1 MATLA
6 SWYEDET
13 EAGSHG
19 SAEGKESR
27 STGDPHRLRAFP
39 GEDVCFWVK
48 TIDNSKVVRPADPQ
62 LLEACW
68 RFISVAS
75 LVVILV
81 VGLLLPHAYG
91 MLAGYKL
98 HKLQKEHE
106 TLLRER
112 EALELDETRL
122 LSPQRLEELAALQA
136 YVDPPPEKV
145 VYLGPQDDRS
155 LAMNAARKTSVAV
168 SSATAPAAAADEQ

>member
-1 MATLA
+1 
-6 SWYEDET
+6 
-13 EAGSHG
+13 
-19 SAEGKESR
+19 
-27 STGDPHRLRAFP
+27 
-39 GEDVCFWVK
+39 VK
-48 TIDNSKVVRPADPQ
+48 AIDNSKVVRQADPR

-91 MLAGYKL
+91 MLAGYQL

-106 TLLRER
+106 TLLRQR

-122 LSPQRLEELAALQA
+122 LSPRRLEELAALQA

-155 LAMNAARKTSVAV
+155 LAMNAAPSAAPLAV
-168 SSATAPAAAADEQ
+168 SEPSPAEADQP

>member
-13 EAGSHG
+13 EGTGGGQGSTVETRG
-19 SAEGKESR
+19 G
-27 STGDPHRLRAFP
+27 GDPHRLRPFP
-39 GEDVCFWVK
+39 GEDICLWVK
-48 TIDNSKVVRPADPQ
+48 TIDNSRVVREADPQ

-75 LVVILV
+75 LVVILL

-98 HKLQKEHE
+98 HKLEKEHE
-106 TLLRER
+106 GLIRER
-112 EALELDETRL
+112 DALELDETRL
-122 LSPQRLEELAALQA
+122 LSPQRLEQLAAMQA

-145 VYLGPQDDRS
+145 VYLGPQNDHS
-155 LAMNAARKTSVAV
+155 LAMNAVRKPVAEAPVTTS
-168 SSATAPAAAADEQ
+168 SETDPQ

>member
-13 EAGSHG
+13 EGNGAGPG
-19 SAEGKESR
+19 PSAETRGGS
-27 STGDPHRLRAFP
+27 DPNRLRAFP
-39 GEDVCFWVK
+39 GEDICLWVK
-48 TIDNSKVVRPADPQ
+48 TIDNSKVVRQADPK

-81 VGLLLPHAYG
+81 VGLLVPHAYG

-106 TLLRER
+106 SLLRER
-112 EALELDETRL
+112 DSLELDETRL
-122 LSPQRLEELAALQA
+122 LSPQRLEELAAIQA
-136 YVDPPPEKV
+136 YVDPPPEV
-145 VYLGPQDDRS
+145 VYLGPQNDRS
-155 LAMNAARKTSVAV
+155 LAMNSTRKPVAAPSPASVG
-168 SSATAPAAAADEQ
+168 DEPQQ